1 MFKINKKNP
10 YFVVILA
17 QREFFLK
24 TLAKYNCSG
33 PPAFKCERYRVE

>member
-1 MFKINKKNP
+1 MTRSLKLTKPP

-24 TLAKYNCSG
+24 AMAKYNGSG
-33 PPAFKCERYRVE
+33 PPAFKCQR